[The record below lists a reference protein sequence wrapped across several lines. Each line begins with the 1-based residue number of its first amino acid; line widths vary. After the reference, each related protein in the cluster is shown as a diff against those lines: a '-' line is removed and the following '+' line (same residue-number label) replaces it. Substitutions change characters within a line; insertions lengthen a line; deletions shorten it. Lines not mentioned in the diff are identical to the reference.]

1 MKRIPV
7 VVLSII
13 AFSPALFA
21 QQSAQPAAQPASGT
35 TSIAFFREG
44 HYYGKALKPSI
55 YVDGKQVARLEN
67 GRWFSMPIAPG
78 KHEVSSS
85 AKNEAATVVNVSAG
99 ETDYVQMVITTG
111 TWRGSGRLMEV
122 DSAEAQQKIAKL
134 KPLDQKFLF
143 LTNTSSQGN

>member
-1 MKRIPV
+1 MKRIPA

-21 QQSAQPAAQPASGT
+21 QQPAQPPTQAANGN
-35 TSIAFFREG
+35 TSITFFREG
-44 HYYGKALKPSI
+44 HYYGKALKPSV

-85 AKNEAATVVNVSAG
+85 AKHEAATVVNISAG
-99 ETDYVQMVITTG
+99 ETDYVQMVITAG

-134 KPLDQKFLF
+134 KPLDHKFLM
-143 LTNTSSQGN
+143 TDTSSQGN